1 MGLIKQLF
9 TNCACPQGR
18 MGRAMLKFMNLCHAP
33 LTNWGLKLVNIQDG
47 WTMLDIGCGGGATLQ
62 RLLKRSKDAQVYG
75 IDISEESVAKAKKVN
90 EEVLDKQ
97 VFVTQGSAEKL
108 PYEDGKFDLVTAVET
123 VYFWPNLLFARRT
136 EDHARR
142 CRLHPDRDSSYEAVE
157 CYNYWNKGLSSIS
170 FKQKSQSFWTC
181 FGIFFIN
188 LHPMDIQSFF
198 TSLLNVVCEMAPYLL
213 LGFFITGVLHVFVP
227 QKFYANYLSRN
238 NKFSVLWAALLGIPL
253 PLSILATFSLMGLGF
268 AIIRPTAALITG
280 VCGGLLVN
288 RLVHEDKIVDI
299 DNCSCQVEKGNRIWR
314 VLKYAY
320 YDMLRD
326 IGLRLLI
333 GLIVAALIQ
342 VAVPDEFFLSFG
354 SQPLL
359 QMLVILVIAVPMY
372 ICSTGSIPVA
382 AALMMKGLSPGA
394 ALVMLMAGPAVNLAS
409 ILVVHKSMGRRF
421 TSIYLMTIVGFAV
434 LFGLLLNATG
444 IEFSFADQDACCMG
458 ASTMPSPF
466 KIVCAT
472 VLTLLIIFA
481 LMMKFFSKFT
491 TKKPLDPDVTVYRV
505 EDMHCSH
512 CEAAVV
518 RAVEDLPGVEKAKA
532 SASANTLTIKGSA
545 TEEAIRAAVEGI
557 GYTFK
562 GKA

>member
-1 MGLIKQLF
+1 MKKRKIK
-9 TNCACPQGR
+9 
-18 MGRAMLKFMNLCHAP
+18 
-33 LTNWGLKLVNIQDG
+33 
-47 WTMLDIGCGGGATLQ
+47 
-62 RLLKRSKDAQVYG
+62 Y
-75 IDISEESVAKAKKVN
+75 
-90 EEVLDKQ
+90 
-97 VFVTQGSAEKL
+97 SA
-108 PYEDGKFDLVTAVET
+108 
-123 VYFWPNLLFARRT
+123 
-136 EDHARR
+136 
-142 CRLHPDRDSSYEAVE
+142 
-157 CYNYWNKGLSSIS
+157 
-170 FKQKSQSFWTC
+170 
-181 FGIFFIN
+181 IFFLCWFALFGLTGGWSPEVPN
-188 LHPMDIQSFF
+188 SSMVMDLQGFF
-198 TSLLNVVCEMAPYLL
+198 ISLLNVVCEMAPYLL
-213 LGFFITGVLHVFVP
+213 LGFFIAGVLHVFVP

-253 PLSILATFSLMGLGF
+253 PLCSCGVIPTAIGLRNEKASKGLGF

-288 RLVHEDKIVDI
+288 RLVHEDNIVDI

-444 IEFSFADQDACCMG
+444 IDFSVAAQDACCM
-458 ASTMPSPF
+458 STSALPSPF
-466 KIVCAT
+466 KIICAT
-472 VLTLLIIFA
+472 VLTLLIVFA
-481 LMMKFFSKFT
+481 LMMKFFSKFIAQ
-491 TKKPLDPDVTVYRV
+491 KSLDPDVTVFRV

-518 RAVEDLPGVEKAKA
+518 RAVEKVPGVEKAKA

-562 GKA
+562 GKV

>member
-1 MGLIKQLF
+1 MGL
-9 TNCACPQGR
+9 
-18 MGRAMLKFMNLCHAP
+18 
-33 LTNWGLKLVNIQDG
+33 
-47 WTMLDIGCGGGATLQ
+47 
-62 RLLKRSKDAQVYG
+62 
-75 IDISEESVAKAKKVN
+75 
-90 EEVLDKQ
+90 
-97 VFVTQGSAEKL
+97 
-108 PYEDGKFDLVTAVET
+108 
-123 VYFWPNLLFARRT
+123 
-136 EDHARR
+136 
-142 CRLHPDRDSSYEAVE
+142 
-157 CYNYWNKGLSSIS
+157 
-170 FKQKSQSFWTC
+170 
-181 FGIFFIN
+181 
-188 LHPMDIQSFF
+188 QSFF

-213 LGFFITGVLHVFVP
+213 LGFLIAGVLHVFVP
-227 QKFYANYLSRN
+227 QKFYANYLSRKN
-238 NKFSVLWAALLGIPL
+238 RLSVLWAALLGVPL
-253 PLSILATFSLMGLGF
+253 PLCSCGVIPTAIGLKNEKASKGAIASFLIATPQTGIDSILATFSLMGLGF
-268 AIIRPTAALITG
+268 AIIRPVAALITG

-288 RLVHEDKIVDI
+288 RLVREDSMTAES
-299 DNCSCQVEKGNRIWR
+299 NASCQMERGNRIWR

-409 ILVVHKSMGRRF
+409 ILVVHKAMGRRF

-434 LFGLLLNATG
+434 LFGLLLNAAEQLS
-444 IEFSFADQDACCMG
+444 IVNYPLSINDACCMN
-458 ASTMPSPF
+458 AAALPSPF
-466 KIVCAT
+466 KLICAT

-481 LMMKFFSKFT
+481 LMMKLFSMFT
-491 TKKPLDPDVTVYRV
+491 AKKPSDPDVTVYRV

-518 RAVEDLPGVEKAKA
+518 RAVEEVPGVEKAKA

-545 TEEAIRAAVEGI
+545 TEEAIRTAVEGI

-562 GKA
+562 GRSSESHHTRLRSTSENK